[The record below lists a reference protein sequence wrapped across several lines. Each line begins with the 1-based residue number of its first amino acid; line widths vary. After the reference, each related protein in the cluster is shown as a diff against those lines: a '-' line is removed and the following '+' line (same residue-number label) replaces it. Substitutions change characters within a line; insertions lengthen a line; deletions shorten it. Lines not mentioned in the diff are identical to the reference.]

1 MNDWTHIEES
11 KHQRDQRDDKSDC
24 DAIFND
30 SQSVRTYSIK
40 ICEDEFTII
49 TSENS
54 ETSEIWLDS
63 DALTKTF
70 ECLLN
75 DCEISKY

>member
-1 MNDWTHIEES
+1 MAPTIRHLSEIFVYAIKRPIPIWKLYNIEES
-11 KHQRDQRDDKSDC
+11 KHQRDQRDNKRDC

-40 ICEDEFTII
+40 ISEDEFKII

-54 ETSEIWLDS
+54 ETSEI
-63 DALTKTF
+63 
-70 ECLLN
+70 
-75 DCEISKY
+75 

>member
-49 TSENS
+49 T
-54 ETSEIWLDS
+54 
-63 DALTKTF
+63 
-70 ECLLN
+70 
-75 DCEISKY
+75 